1 MDTHDTLK
9 EAYAQMTSIF
19 KDFGLVMEHT
29 KTELFNFADSAR
41 NKNSPNPSI
50 NLGVAPFTRES
61 PSALDYRR
69 VSNFSYGSHD
79 GRGWS
84 HAPPPPTQEAV

>member
-29 KTELFNFADSAR
+29 KTELFNFVDSAR

-61 PSALDYRR
+61 PNLTFRDHVKFYSTKSVSAVRCMKSLL
-69 VSNFSYGSHD
+69 
-79 GRGWS
+79 
-84 HAPPPPTQEAV
+84 E

>member
-61 PSALDYRR
+61 PSI
-69 VSNFSYGSHD
+69 
-79 GRGWS
+79 
-84 HAPPPPTQEAV
+84 PPSRSLQSVIAS